1 MLLVVILRFDFN
13 SSVVVH
19 SPALTG
25 KKSNE
30 IIQGGISS
38 IRSAA
43 TSVAKKF
50 DEIKHSMSNNNT
62 PVKTGGGSNS
72 STLER
77 DKNLNSSN
85 DDLINDE
92 RILGRRRIASDQN
105 LWGRISESRKSSY
118 NNLTRLG
125 EATSTN
131 SLNSY
136 PTTLPENLYSTDASE
151 SSSNSEFDI
160 KIQITSCCQCHNC
173 SVLIYDEEIMAGWSA
188 EDSNLNTFCHACE
201 KSTVPCLDIQIVVD
215 ASLKEQM
222 TIGES
227 LSVPYLNPLVLRKE
241 LENILA
247 EEGDTSLKKSTF
259 VDEHPIIYWNLVW

>member
-1 MLLVVILRFDFN
+1 M
-13 SSVVVH
+13 
-19 SPALTG
+19 TG

-43 TSVAKKF
+43 TSITKKF

-77 DKNLNSSN
+77 DKHLHSSN
-85 DDLINDE
+85 DDLNNDD
-92 RILGRRRIASDQN
+92 RMPGRRRVASDQN

-136 PTTLPENLYSTDASE
+136 PTLPENIYAPEGSDSAS
-151 SSSNSEFDI
+151 SLEFDI

-173 SVLIYDEEIMAGWSA
+173 SVLLYDEEIMAGWSA

-215 ASLKEQM
+215 GKLKE
-222 TIGES
+222 ELKVADN

-247 EEGDTSLKKSTF
+247 EEGDSSLRNSKF

>member
-1 MLLVVILRFDFN
+1 MF
-13 SSVVVH
+13 SS
-19 SPALTG
+19 SPLTG

-38 IRSAA
+38 FKSAA

-50 DEIKHSMSNNNT
+50 DEIKHSISNNNT
-62 PVKTGGGSNS
+62 PVKSGGGSNS

-77 DKNLNSSN
+77 DKNLHSSQ
-85 DDLINDE
+85 DDLISDD
-92 RILGRRRIASDQN
+92 RFSGRRRVASDQN

-125 EATSTN
+125 EAASSN

-136 PTTLPENLYSTDASE
+136 PSTLPENLYADDYDNNAVMDY
-151 SSSNSEFDI
+151 DI
-160 KIQITSCCQCHNC
+160 KIQITSCCQCNNC
-173 SVLIYDEEIMAGWSA
+173 SVTMYDEEILAGWSA

-201 KSTVPCLDIQIVVD
+201 KSTVPCLDIQII
-215 ASLKEQM
+215 AEGKLKDQVKISDNL
-222 TIGES
+222 T
-227 LSVPYLNPLVLRKE
+227 VPYLNPLVLRKE
-241 LENILA
+241 LENILT
-247 EEGDTSLKKSTF
+247 EEGDSSLRNSKF

>member
-1 MLLVVILRFDFN
+1 M
-13 SSVVVH
+13 
-19 SPALTG
+19 
-25 KKSNE
+25 
-30 IIQGGISS
+30 
-38 IRSAA
+38 
-43 TSVAKKF
+43 
-50 DEIKHSMSNNNT
+50 
-62 PVKTGGGSNS
+62 KTGGGSNS

-77 DKNLNSSN
+77 DKNLYSSN
-85 DDLINDE
+85 DDLNDD
-92 RILGRRRIASDQN
+92 RIPGRRRVASDQN

-136 PTTLPENLYSTDASE
+136 PSTLPENLYLVEGND
-151 SSSNSEFDI
+151 SSNSEFDI

-173 SVLIYDEEIMAGWSA
+173 SVLLYDEEIMAGWSA
-188 EDSNLNTFCHACE
+188 EDSNLNTYCHACE
-201 KSTVPCLDIQIVVD
+201 KSTVPCLDIQI
-215 ASLKEQM
+215 
-222 TIGES
+222 IGEGKLKDQMKLTDS

-247 EEGDTSLKKSTF
+247 EEGDMSLRKSTF

>member
-1 MLLVVILRFDFN
+1 MIFSNFSLYF
-13 SSVVVH
+13 

-30 IIQGGISS
+30 ILQGGISS

-77 DKNLNSSN
+77 DKTLHSSN
-85 DDLINDE
+85 DDLASDE
-92 RILGRRRIASDQN
+92 RTPGRKRIASDQN
-105 LWGRISESRKSSY
+105 LWGRMNESRKSSY

-125 EATSTN
+125 EATSTS
-131 SLNSY
+131 SLSSY
-136 PTTLPENLYSTDASE
+136 PTTLPENLYLTEGSDGSGNIE
-151 SSSNSEFDI
+151 CDI

-173 SVLIYDEEIMAGWSA
+173 SVLIYDEEVMAGWSA
-188 EDSNLNTFCHACE
+188 EDSNLNTSCHACE
-201 KSTVPCLDIQIVVD
+201 KSTVPCLDIQIIID
-215 ASLKEQM
+215 PKLKEQM
-222 TIGES
+222 KITDS
-227 LSVPYLNPLVLRKE
+227 LTVPYLNPLVLRKE

-247 EEGDTSLKKSTF
+247 EEGDFCLRKSTF